1 MKHSK
6 ATFRHLNKREESSS
20 VNVYLGLLYFK
31 HLNWGDEILAATK
44 RVGSLLG
51 KTDYPKLQ
59 LFIFPLQCPRSY

>member
-31 HLNWGDEILAATK
+31 HLNWGDEIFSCYK
-44 RVGSLLG
+44 EGRESIG
-51 KTDYPKLQ
+51 KN
-59 LFIFPLQCPRSY
+59 